1 VRTAPHDELLQLI
14 EAATAV
20 ALCVLLGNL
29 RLLELPSGGSISL
42 AAVPLL
48 AYAALRGGRGAVLAG
63 ACAGGAHALA
73 GGTIIHPLQLLLDYG
88 LAYAV
93 LAVPAL
99 LGASTRLRLTVGI
112 LAAMALQWAVTTLSG
127 VLFFATVAGGAA
139 WRYSAL
145 YNATT
150 AIPETLMALAAVPV
164 AIRAL
169 QRADPARGG
178 LLVGVPAP
186 VRRLPRIAHV
196 HRPAG
201 EGVRVTPPPPR
212 GLQCGAPIAA
222 GASVTART
230 SAARTPTM
238 AREPGAPL
246 LGRPAPFA
254 AATRASWR
262 RSS

>member
-1 VRTAPHDELLQLI
+1 MVAGRRVSRSTGVRTAPHDELLQLI

-29 RLLELPSGGSISL
+29 RILELPSGGSISL

-48 AYAALRGGRGAVLAG
+48 AYAALRGGRGAVLAA

-73 GGTIIHPLQLLLDYG
+73 GGTIIHPLQLVLDYG

-93 LAVPAL
+93 LAAPAV
-99 LGASTRLRLTVGI
+99 LGARTRLRLTIGI
-112 LAAMALQWAVTTLSG
+112 VVAMGLQLAVTTLSG
-127 VLFFATVAGGAA
+127 VLFFSTVAGAAA
-139 WRYSAL
+139 WRYSLL
-145 YNATT
+145 YNAATVV
-150 AIPETLMALAAVPV
+150 PELVLALLVVPV

-178 LLVGVPAP
+178 VFVGAAVP
-186 VRRLPRIAHV
+186 VRRAPRVAHV
-196 HRPAG
+196 RRPAG
-201 EGVRVTPPPPR
+201 EGVRVTP
-212 GLQCGAPIAA
+212 
-222 GASVTART
+222 
-230 SAARTPTM
+230 TPTRD
-238 AREPGAPL
+238 ARPPAPLAVATPL

-254 AATRASWR
+254 ASTRVAWR